1 MIWIIG
7 SSSDYS
13 KAVANEFD
21 NVKTFGR
28 HNIDYTQPFDKFIIK
43 QNEMPD
49 KIFINIRL
57 EENVSVPADANDTR
71 YKEMLEQF
79 LPIWLWKIRLY
90 SYFYKQKIKCTI
102 CEVTSSITYGP
113 YRHRQNMPYSVLR
126 AMGQQSAFAHNTDVL
141 TIFQVSPNKINKDNT
156 LLYAKRTADWMN
168 NSRQVATKIVELE
181 NNSIMESN

>member
-1 MIWIIG
+1 
-7 SSSDYS
+7 
-13 KAVANEFD
+13 
-21 NVKTFGR
+21 
-28 HNIDYTQPFDKFIIK
+28 
-43 QNEMPD
+43 MPD

-156 LLYAKRTADWMN
+156 LLYAKRTADWIN

-181 NNSIMESN
+181 NNSIME

>member
-43 QNEMPD
+43 QNDMPD

-90 SYFYKQKIKCTI
+90 SYFYKQKIK
-102 CEVTSSITYGP
+102 
-113 YRHRQNMPYSVLR
+113 
-126 AMGQQSAFAHNTDVL
+126 
-141 TIFQVSPNKINKDNT
+141 
-156 LLYAKRTADWMN
+156 LLERKKLN
-168 NSRQVATKIVELE
+168 EPH
-181 NNSIMESN
+181 